1 MNIPQIQQSC
11 STYSQPAPT
20 TEEIRD
26 LYNAI
31 QQVAVATKVDH
42 RFILAIIMQESSGC
56 PRAATSTSPSGVK
69 NPGLMQDHN
78 GTNSCNHDGKV
89 QTPCPASTIE
99 AMVNDGTAGTD
110 GGDGLAGIINQIGG
124 GSNVQVYYEAARYY
138 NAGFLDKSGDL
149 GAPGATRCY
158 ASDIANRLIGWTTS
172 PRTCD
177 LDG

>member
-1 MNIPQIQQSC
+1 MNIPVIQQSC
-11 STYSQPAPT
+11 SIYSQPAPT

-26 LYNAI
+26 LYTAI
-31 QQVAVATKVDH
+31 QKVAVATKVDH
-42 RFILAIIMQESSGC
+42 RFILAVIMQESSGC
-56 PRAATSTSPSGVK
+56 PRAATSTSSTGVK

-78 GTNSCNHDGKV
+78 GTNSCNQDGKV

-99 AMVNDGTAGTD
+99 AMVHDGTAGTD

-124 GSNVQVYYEAARYY
+124 GNNVQVYYEAARYY

-172 PRTCD
+172 PRMCD